1 VGPRIFISHVHEDD
15 LPAQYLVDFLRKKLE
30 VRWDDLF
37 VSSNQ
42 HIDLGSEWLHTIS
55 QALTSATVVI
65 ALFSHDAMQRQWVH
79 FEAGGAYFHNNKF
92 LIPLCIG
99 GMKPVDLGKP
109 YANLQGADLHD
120 WQTAHHLVNTIAKV
134 LRPEVRS
141 AAPRKFDKSDE
152 DVRVLLAGLDAWRD
166 AKTSMGIAS

>member
-15 LPAQYLVDFLRKKLE
+15 LPAQYLVEFLRKKLE
-30 VRWDDLF
+30 MKWDDLF

-42 HIDLGSEWLHTIS
+42 HIDLGSEWLQSIS
-55 QALTSATVVI
+55 YALTSATVVI
-65 ALFSHDAMQRQWVH
+65 ALFSAEAMQRQWVH
-79 FEAGGAYFHNNKF
+79 FEAGGAFFHANKF

-120 WQTAHHLVNTIAKV
+120 WRTAHHLVGTIAKV
-134 LRPEVRS
+134 LRPEIRGTP
-141 AAPRKFDKSDE
+141 PRQFDKEDE
-152 DVRVLLAGLDAWRD
+152 EVRQLIDNLNAW
-166 AKTSMGIAS
+166 KASKAESVPA